1 MDGLTGLVSWNTVL
15 TSIMSLIIRPIINT
29 VSQFIDIILKVA
41 TAHYVVGYDDN
52 GKPIYERIPE
62 GSFGLAASQVSNG
75 FAEFLTK
82 INKGFNALDADVK
95 ESGALYAKTL
105 KPIVKLVG
113 QFVDIV
119 MKVATGTYITGYD
132 DNGNPEYKHLST
144 KEFGDAGT

>member
-1 MDGLTGLVSWNTVL
+1 VT
-15 TSIMSLIIRPIINT
+15 
-29 VSQFIDIILKVA
+29 
-41 TAHYVVGYDDN
+41 GYDDN

-62 GSFGLAASQVSNG
+62 GSFGRAASQVSNG

-82 INKGFNALDADVK
+82 INEGFNALDTDVK
-95 ESGALYAKTL
+95 LFGALYAKTL

-132 DNGNPEYKHLST
+132 DNGKPEYQHLSA